1 MASFQQDHAQ
11 PPSAAGLLVWC
22 LFCCPVLLL
31 AGVLFVPPA
40 AHAAMDLAKV
50 GARTPFNR
58 LNALD
63 LKNYCNGSDTVDDT
77 ACIGRWINDAKKLG
91 KHLYVSPGTYHFS
104 DGKAIFEG
112 FHLQCADPTRAI
124 FKAINNANDLFVLAP
139 NWVSESNAPWQDIS
153 IENCGFDFNGSTAH
167 FASFISFVGGTLPIQ
182 YVTVRGNK
190 FFDNT
195 MDHRLYTSSDP
206 MRQYIA
212 ILKAEDVLIEDNAL
226 SEGGRIKVGRPGRRL
241 IIRANT
247 LKGISENGITVVDNG
262 SGLSSDILIEHN
274 TITNPINSGI
284 FFGTDGQKAGTATT
298 QLYDVTIRANA
309 ITGNFRNNCITGVL
323 PNHVARI
330 YIGENTCHKTGSTPT
345 GVYVAGIGL
354 NRNSTSTLRAED
366 ITVQDN
372 TILSDVYNAYNNLA
386 GIFVTDHFEN
396 LCIVDNSIYDTATAI
411 YLRSDMR
418 QVKVADNFLDGE
430 GIRIGTNM
438 QVDQSGNTGGCFAG
452 SLGSN

>member
-1 MASFQQDHAQ
+1 
-11 PPSAAGLLVWC
+11 
-22 LFCCPVLLL
+22 
-31 AGVLFVPPA
+31 
-40 AHAAMDLAKV
+40 MDPAKV

-63 LKNYCNGSDTVDDT
+63 LKNYCNGSDTGDDT

-91 KHLYVSPGTYHFS
+91 THLYVSPGTYLFS
-104 DGKAIFEG
+104 DGKAIFDG

-124 FKAINNANDLFVLAP
+124 FKAINHANDLFVLAP

-182 YVTVRGNK
+182 YVTVRGNR

-195 MDHRLYTSSDP
+195 MDHRLYTQSDP
-206 MRQYIA
+206 QRQYIA
-212 ILKAEDVLIEDNAL
+212 ILKAEDILVEHNAL
-226 SEGGRIKVGRPGRRL
+226 SQGGRIKVGRPGRRL

-247 LKGISENGITVVDNG
+247 LNGISENGITVVDQG
-262 SGLSSDILIEHN
+262 GGLSSDILIEHN
-274 TITNPINSGI
+274 TITNPIHSGI
-284 FFGTDGQKAGTATT
+284 FFGTDGQNAGTAAT
-298 QLYDVTIRANA
+298 QLYDVTVRGNA

-330 YIGENTCHKTGSTPT
+330 YIGANTCHKTGPTPT

-366 ITVQDN
+366 ITVHDN
-372 TILSDVYNAYNNLA
+372 TILSDVPNAYNKLA
-386 GIFVTDHFEN
+386 VIFVTDHFAN
-396 LCIVDNSIYDTATAI
+396 LCIVGNMLYDTATAI

-418 QVKVADNFLDGE
+418 QVQVADNFLDG
-430 GIRIGTNM
+430 GRIRIVTNV
-438 QVDQSGNTGGCFAG
+438 QVDQSGTTAGCFAG